1 MGAYSYRAIDE
12 QSNIRQGRISASGVS
27 DVERILSGQGMTLID
42 VENVSFINFGDL
54 FGIKFRQKDLLDFTY
69 MLKLVVNSG
78 IPILTGI
85 KDLMKGHSNKKITF
99 AANAIYQGLDSGL
112 SLSEV
117 MDSQPRLFPPFYI
130 HMIKA
135 GEASG
140 TLDNSL
146 DFLLNYLNWQIE
158 FGKTVRGAL
167 SYPITILTIMGGLMV
182 IIFTVVFPKMLKL
195 LTGLGT
201 ELPLPTKIMVAISG
215 FMRSYFLLITAV
227 VIILVAAYQFFKRT
241 PQGRKFID
249 QTILRL
255 PVIGNLA
262 CKINLS
268 RYFKIV
274 ATLHSAGL
282 NVERTFIIGADV
294 VGNTVLSE
302 KLRTIPTALVT
313 GESISDAMRRTG
325 YIQDLVVDMVGIAE
339 KTGKLEDALNRAS
352 DILDKE
358 VPETIKKLVAMIE
371 PLTMVLMG
379 SLVLL
384 LLLSVFLPIYKVVGN
399 IRGHR

>member
-1 MGAYSYRAIDE
+1 MGNYSYRAIDD
-12 QSNIRQGRISASGVS
+12 QSNIRQGKISAGNVG
-27 DVERILSGQGMTLID
+27 DVERILSGQGMTLIEA
-42 VENVSFINFGDL
+42 ENVSFINLNDL
-54 FGIKFRQKDLLDFTY
+54 FGIKFSQKDLLDFTY

-117 MDSQPRLFPPFYI
+117 MDSQPLIFPPFYI
-130 HMIKA
+130 QMVKA

-146 DFLLNYLNWQIE
+146 DFLMKYLNWQIE
-158 FGKTVRGAL
+158 FVKTVRGAL
-167 SYPITILTIMGGLMV
+167 SYPITILTIMGGMMV

-195 LTGLGT
+195 LTGLGADM
-201 ELPLPTKIMVAISG
+201 PLPTKIMVATSG
-215 FMRSYFLLITAV
+215 FLRSYFP
-227 VIILVAAYQFFKRT
+227 LVAAIVIIIFFAYQFYKRT
-241 PQGRKFID
+241 PYGLRSID
-249 QTILRL
+249 QMTLSL
-255 PVIGNLA
+255 PVIGNLVR
-262 CKINLS
+262 KINLS

-274 ATLHSAGL
+274 ATLHAAGL
-282 NVERTFIIGADV
+282 NVERTFVIGAEV
-294 VGNTVLSE
+294 ISNTILSE

-313 GESISDAMRRTG
+313 GESISEAMRRTG
-325 YIQDLVVDMVGIAE
+325 CIQDLVVDMVGIAE
-339 KTGKLEDALNRAS
+339 KTGKLDDALHRAS

-358 VPETIKKLVAMIE
+358 VPETIKKLVALIE
-371 PLTMVLMG
+371 PLTMVLLG
-379 SLVLL
+379 GLVLL

-399 IRGHR
+399 IKGH

>member
-1 MGAYSYRAIDE
+1 MGAFSYRAIDG
-12 QSNIRQGRISASGVS
+12 QSNIRQGRITAGSVG
-27 DVERILSGQGMTLID
+27 DVERILSSQGMTLIEA
-42 VENVSFINFGDL
+42 ENTSFINFGDL
-54 FGIKFRQKDLLDFTY
+54 FGIKFSQKDLLDFTY

-117 MDSQPRLFPPFYI
+117 MDSQPQIFPPYYI
-130 HMIKA
+130 HMVKA

-146 DFLLNYLNWQIE
+146 EFLMKYLNWQIE

-195 LTGLGT
+195 LTGLGA
-201 ELPLPTKIMVAISG
+201 ELPLPTKIMMATSG
-215 FMRSYFLLITAV
+215 FLRNYFPLIA
-227 VIILVAAYQFFKRT
+227 IAAILLVAAYQFFKRT
-241 PQGRKFID
+241 PHGRTFID
-249 QTILRL
+249 QATLRL
-255 PVIGNLA
+255 PVIGNLVR
-262 CKINLS
+262 KINLS

-282 NVERTFIIGADV
+282 NVERTFIIGAEV

-302 KLRTIPTALVT
+302 KLRAIPTALVT
-313 GESISDAMRRTG
+313 GDSISDAMRRTG
-325 YIQDLVVDMVGIAE
+325 YIQDLVVDMVSIAE
-339 KTGKLEDALNRAS
+339 KTGRLDDALNRAS

-358 VPETIKKLVAMIE
+358 VPETIKKLVSLIE
-371 PLTMVLMG
+371 PLTMVLLG
-379 SLVLL
+379 GLVLL

-399 IRGHR
+399 IKVR

>member
-1 MGAYSYRAIDE
+1 MGAYRYRAIDG
-12 QSNIRQGRISASGVS
+12 QLNIRQGRISAGSVD
-27 DVERILSGQGMTLID
+27 DVERILSGQGMTLIEA
-42 VENVSFINFGDL
+42 ENTSLVNFGDL
-54 FGIKFRQKDLLDFTY
+54 FCIKFSQKDLLDFTY

-85 KDLMKGHSNKKITF
+85 RDLMKGHSNKKITF

-117 MDSQPRLFPPFYI
+117 MDSQPRIFPPYYI

-146 DFLLNYLNWQIE
+146 EFLMKYLNWQIE

-182 IIFTVVFPKMLKL
+182 IIFTVVFPNMLKL
-195 LTGLGT
+195 LTGLGA
-201 ELPLPTKIMVAISG
+201 ELPLPTRIMVATSG
-215 FMRSYFLLITAV
+215 FLRSYFMLIAV
-227 VIILVAAYQFFKRT
+227 FAVMLAASYQFFKRT
-241 PQGRKFID
+241 PSGRRLID
-249 QTILRL
+249 RTTLHL
-255 PVIGNLA
+255 PVIGDLVR
-262 CKINLS
+262 KINLS
-268 RYFKIV
+268 RFFKIV

-282 NVERTFIIGADV
+282 NVERTFTIGAEV

-302 KLRTIPTALVT
+302 KLRTIPAALVT

-325 YIQDLVVDMVGIAE
+325 YIQDLVVDMVSIAE
-339 KTGKLEDALNRAS
+339 KTGKLDDALNRAS

-358 VPETIKKLVAMIE
+358 VPETIKKIVTLVE
-371 PLTMVLMG
+371 PLSMVLLG
-379 SLVLL
+379 GLVLL
-384 LLLSVFLPIYKVVGN
+384 PLLSVFLPIYKIVGN
-399 IRGHR
+399 IKVH

>member
-1 MGAYSYRAIDE
+1 MGNYSYRAIDD
-12 QSNIRQGRISASGVS
+12 QSNIRQGRISASSVG
-27 DVERILSGQGMTLID
+27 DVERILSGQGMTLI
-42 VENVSFINFGDL
+42 EASNTSFINVGDL
-54 FGIKFRQKDLLDFTY
+54 FGIKFSQKDLLDFTY

-117 MDSQPRLFPPFYI
+117 MDSQPGIFPPYYI
-130 HMIKA
+130 HMVKA
-135 GEASG
+135 GEVSG

-146 DFLLNYLNWQIE
+146 EFLMKYLNWQIE
-158 FGKTVRGAL
+158 FVKTVRGAL
-167 SYPITILTIMGGLMV
+167 SYPITILTIMGGMMV

-195 LTGLGT
+195 LTGLGA
-201 ELPLPTKIMVAISG
+201 EMPLPTKIMVAISG
-215 FMRSYFLLITAV
+215 FLRSYFPLLAAGT
-227 VIILVAAYQFFKRT
+227 IILFIAYQFFKRT
-241 PQGRKFID
+241 PNGRRFID
-249 QTILRL
+249 QMTLRL
-255 PVIGNLA
+255 PVIGNLV

-282 NVERTFIIGADV
+282 NVEKTFIIGAEV

-313 GESISDAMRRTG
+313 GDSISDAMRRTG
-325 YIQDLVVDMVGIAE
+325 YIYDLIVDMVGIAE
-339 KTGKLEDALNRAS
+339 KTGKLDDALNRAS
-352 DILDKE
+352 EILDKE
-358 VPETIKKLVAMIE
+358 VPETIKKLVALIE
-371 PLTMVLMG
+371 PLTMILLG
-379 SLVLL
+379 GLVLL
-384 LLLSVFLPIYKVVGN
+384 LLLSVFLPIYKVVGS
-399 IRGHR
+399 IKGH

>member
-1 MGAYSYRAIDE
+1 MGAFSYRAIDE
-12 QSNIRQGRISASGVS
+12 QSNIRQGRIAAGSVD
-27 DVERILSGQGMTLID
+27 DVERILLAQGMTLIEA
-42 VENVSFINFGDL
+42 ENISFINFGEL
-54 FGIKFRQKDLLDFTY
+54 FGIRFSQKDLLDFTY

-85 KDLMKGHSNKKITF
+85 QDLMKGHSNKKITF

-117 MDSQPRLFPPFYI
+117 MDSQPNIFPPYYI
-130 HMIKA
+130 HMVKA
-135 GEASG
+135 GEVSG

-146 DFLLNYLNWQIE
+146 KFLENYLNWQIE

-167 SYPITILTIMGGLMV
+167 SYPITILTIMGGLIV

-195 LTGLGT
+195 LTGLGKD
-201 ELPLPTKIMVAISG
+201 LPLPTKIMMATSG
-215 FMRSYFLLITAV
+215 FLRSYFFLIAAV
-227 VIILVAAYQFFKRT
+227 VVLLVAAYQFFKRT
-241 PQGRKFID
+241 PHGRRFID
-249 QTILRL
+249 QMTLRL
-255 PVIGNLA
+255 PVIGNLVL
-262 CKINLS
+262 KINLS

-282 NVERTFIIGADV
+282 NVERTFVIGAEV
-294 VGNTVLSE
+294 VGNTVLAE
-302 KLRTIPTALVT
+302 KLRTISTALVT

-325 YIQDLVVDMVGIAE
+325 YIQDLVVDMVSIAE
-339 KTGKLEDALNRAS
+339 KTGKLDDALNRAS

-358 VPETIKKLVAMIE
+358 VPETIKKLVSLIE
-371 PLTMVLMG
+371 PLTMVLLG
-379 SLVLL
+379 GLVLL

-399 IRGHR
+399 IKVH

>member
-1 MGAYSYRAIDE
+1 MGTYNYRAIDE
-12 QSNIRQGRISASGVS
+12 ESNIRQGRIAASSVE
-27 DVERILSGQGMTLID
+27 DIERILLGQGMTLIEA
-42 VENVSFINFGDL
+42 ENISFINVGEL
-54 FGIKFRQKDLLDFTY
+54 FGIKFSQKDLLDFTY
-69 MLKLVVNSG
+69 MLKLVINSG

-85 KDLMKGHSNKKITF
+85 QDLMKGHSNKKITF
-99 AANAIYQGLDSGL
+99 AANTIYQGLDSGL

-117 MDSQPRLFPPFYI
+117 MDSQPRLFPPYYI

-146 DFLLNYLNWQIE
+146 EFLMNYMNWQIE

-182 IIFTVVFPKMLKL
+182 IIFTVVFPKMLNL
-195 LTGLGT
+195 LTGLGAD
-201 ELPLPTKIMVAISG
+201 LPLPTKIMVAISS
-215 FMRSYFLLITAV
+215 FLRSNFLIIT
-227 VIILVAAYQFFKRT
+227 VIVILFAATYQFFKST
-241 PQGRKFID
+241 PYGRRSID
-249 QTILRL
+249 QLKLHL
-255 PVIGNLA
+255 PVIGSLV

-282 NVERTFIIGADV
+282 NVERTFIIGAEV

-302 KLRTIPTALVT
+302 KLHTISTALVT
-313 GESISDAMRRTG
+313 GDSISDAMRRTG
-325 YIQDLVVDMVGIAE
+325 YIQDLVVDMVSIAE
-339 KTGKLEDALNRAS
+339 KTGKLDDALMRAS

-358 VPETIKKLVAMIE
+358 VPETIKKLVSVIE
-371 PLTMVLMG
+371 PLTMVVLG
-379 SLVLL
+379 GLVLL
-384 LLLSVFLPIYKVVGN
+384 LLLSVFLPIYKVVSN
-399 IRGHR
+399 IKVH

>member
-12 QSNIRQGRISASGVS
+12 QSNIRQGRISAASIG
-27 DVERILSGQGMTLID
+27 DVERIISGQGLTLIEA
-42 VENVSFINFGDL
+42 ENTSIINFGDL
-54 FGIKFRQKDLLDFTY
+54 FSTKFSQKDLLDFTY

-78 IPILTGI
+78 IPILIGI

-99 AANAIYQGLDSGL
+99 AANAIYHGIDSGQ

-117 MDSQPRLFPPFYI
+117 MDSLPRIFPPYYI
-130 HMIKA
+130 HMVKA

-146 DFLLNYLNWQIE
+146 EFLMKYISWQIE
-158 FGKTVRGAL
+158 FGKIVRGAL
-167 SYPITILTIMGGLMV
+167 AYPITILTIMSGLMV

-195 LTGLGT
+195 LTGLGA
-201 ELPLPTKIMVAISG
+201 EMPLPTKIMVAASG
-215 FMRSYFLLITAV
+215 FMRSYFLMIAV
-227 VIILVAAYQFFKRT
+227 AIVVLVAVYQFYKRT
-241 PQGRKFID
+241 PHGRRFID
-249 QTILRL
+249 QITLNL
-255 PVIGNLA
+255 PVIGNLVR
-262 CKINLS
+262 KINLS

-282 NVERTFIIGADV
+282 NIERTFIIGADV

-302 KLRTIPTALVT
+302 KLRTISTALVT
-313 GESISDAMRRTG
+313 GDSISDAMRRTG

-358 VPETIKKLVAMIE
+358 VPETIKKLVSLIE
-371 PLTMVLMG
+371 PLTMILLG
-379 SLVLL
+379 GLVLL

-399 IRGHR
+399 IKVH

>member
-12 QSNIRQGRISASGVS
+12 QLNIRQGRISAGSMG
-27 DVERILSGQGMTLID
+27 DVERILSGQGMTLIEA
-42 VENVSFINFGDL
+42 ENTSFINFGDL
-54 FGIKFRQKDLLDFTY
+54 FGIKFSQKDLLDFTY

-99 AANAIYQGLDSGL
+99 AANAIYHGLDSGL

-117 MDSQPRLFPPFYI
+117 MDSQPRIFPPYYI
-130 HMIKA
+130 HMVKA

-158 FGKTVRGAL
+158 FGKIVRGAL
-167 SYPITILTIMGGLMV
+167 SYPITILTIMGGMMV

-195 LTGLGT
+195 LTGLGA
-201 ELPLPTKIMVAISG
+201 EMPLPTKIMVAMSG
-215 FMRSYFLLITAV
+215 FLRSNFPIIAV
-227 VIILVAAYQFFKRT
+227 VVVMLIAAYQFSKRT
-241 PQGRKFID
+241 PNGRRTID
-249 QTILRL
+249 QAILRL
-255 PVIGNLA
+255 PVIGSLVR
-262 CKINLS
+262 KINLS
-268 RYFKIV
+268 RFFKIV

-282 NVERTFIIGADV
+282 NVERTFIIGAEV

-302 KLRTIPTALVT
+302 KLRTIPTALVA
-313 GESISDAMRRTG
+313 GENISDAMRRTG
-325 YIQDLVVDMVGIAE
+325 YVQDLVVDMVSIAE
-339 KTGKLEDALNRAS
+339 KTGKLDDALNRAS

-358 VPETIKKLVAMIE
+358 VPETIKKIVALVE
-371 PLTMVLMG
+371 PLTMVLLG
-379 SLVLL
+379 GLVLL

-399 IRGHR
+399 IKVH

>member
-1 MGAYSYRAIDE
+1 MGAYSYRAIDG
-12 QSNIRQGRISASGVS
+12 QSNIRQGRISAGSVD
-27 DVERILSGQGMTLID
+27 DVERILSGQGMTLIEA
-42 VENVSFINFGDL
+42 ENTSFINFGDL
-54 FGIKFRQKDLLDFTY
+54 FGIKFSQKDLLDFTY
-69 MLKLVVNSG
+69 MLKLVINSG

-85 KDLMKGHSNKKITF
+85 QDLMKGHSNKKITF

-117 MDSQPRLFPPFYI
+117 MDSQPRIFPPYYV
-130 HMIKA
+130 HMVKA

-146 DFLLNYLNWQIE
+146 EFLMNYLNWQIE

-167 SYPITILTIMGGLMV
+167 SYPITILTIMGGLIV

-195 LTGLGT
+195 LSGLGA
-201 ELPLPTKIMVAISG
+201 EMPLPTKIMVTTSG
-215 FMRSYFLLITAV
+215 FLRNHFLLIAV
-227 VIILVAAYQFFKRT
+227 VVAVLAASYQFFKRT
-241 PQGRKFID
+241 PQGRRLID
-249 QTILRL
+249 RTTLRL
-255 PVIGNLA
+255 PVIGSLVR
-262 CKINLS
+262 KINLS

-282 NVERTFIIGADV
+282 NVERTFIIGAEV

-302 KLRTIPTALVT
+302 KLRTISPALMS
-313 GESISDAMRRTG
+313 GDSISDAMRRTG
-325 YIQDLVVDMVGIAE
+325 YIQDLVLDMVSIAE

-358 VPETIKKLVAMIE
+358 
-371 PLTMVLMG
+371 
-379 SLVLL
+379 
-384 LLLSVFLPIYKVVGN
+384 
-399 IRGHR
+399 

>member
-1 MGAYSYRAIDE
+1 
-12 QSNIRQGRISASGVS
+12 
-27 DVERILSGQGMTLID
+27 
-42 VENVSFINFGDL
+42 
-54 FGIKFRQKDLLDFTY
+54 

-99 AANAIYQGLDSGL
+99 AANAIYHGIDSGL

-117 MDSQPRLFPPFYI
+117 MDSQPQIFPPYYI
-130 HMIKA
+130 QMVKA

-146 DFLLNYLNWQIE
+146 EFLMNYLNWQIE
-158 FGKTVRGAL
+158 FGKTLRGAL
-167 SYPITILTIMGGLMV
+167 SYPITILTIMGGMMI

-195 LTGLGT
+195 LTGLGADM
-201 ELPLPTKIMVAISG
+201 PLPTKIMMAMSG
-215 FMRSYFLLITAV
+215 FLRGYFLLIAAFA
-227 VIILVAAYQFFKRT
+227 ILLVASYQFFKRT
-241 PQGRKFID
+241 PHGLRFID
-249 QTILRL
+249 QMTLRL
-255 PVIGNLA
+255 PVIGNLVQ
-262 CKINLS
+262 KINLS

-282 NVERTFIIGADV
+282 NIERTFTIGAEV

-302 KLRTIPTALVT
+302 KLHTIPTALMT

-339 KTGKLEDALNRAS
+339 KTGKLDDALNRAS

-358 VPETIKKLVAMIE
+358 VPETIKKLVALIE
-371 PLTMVLMG
+371 PLTMVLLG
-379 SLVLL
+379 GLVLL

-399 IRGHR
+399 IKVR

>member
-1 MGAYSYRAIDE
+1 MGAYSYRAIDS
-12 QSNIRQGRISASGVS
+12 QSITRLGRISAGSVG
-27 DVERILSGQGMTLID
+27 DLERILAGQGLTLIEA
-42 VENVSFINFGDL
+42 ENTSLLNFGDL
-54 FGIKFRQKDLLDFTY
+54 FGIKFSQKDLLDFTY

-85 KDLMKGHSNKKITF
+85 KDLMQGHSNKKITF
-99 AANAIYQGLDSGL
+99 AAVAIYHGIDSGL

-117 MDSQPRLFPPFYI
+117 MGSQPRIFPPYYVQ
-130 HMIKA
+130 MIKA

-146 DFLLNYLNWQIE
+146 DFLMNYLGWHIE

-167 SYPITILTIMGGLMV
+167 SYPITILTIMSGLTV

-195 LTGLGT
+195 LTGLGAD
-201 ELPLPTKIMVAISG
+201 LPLPTKIMVAMSG
-215 FMRSYFLLITAV
+215 FLRAYFPLCAIVAILFVISYQL
-227 VIILVAAYQFFKRT
+227 FKRT
-241 PQGRKFID
+241 DHGIRFID
-249 QTILRL
+249 QFTLSL
-255 PVIGNLA
+255 PVIGTLVR
-262 CKINLS
+262 KINLS

-274 ATLHSAGL
+274 ATLHAAGL
-282 NVERTFIIGADV
+282 NTSQTFTIGAEV
-294 VGNTVLSE
+294 VGNSVLSE
-302 KLRTIPTALVT
+302 KLRTIATALMT

-339 KTGKLEDALNRAS
+339 KTGRLDDALNRAS

-358 VPETIKKLVAMIE
+358 VPETIKKIVSLVE
-371 PLTMVLMG
+371 PLTMVLLG
-379 SLVLL
+379 GLVLL

-399 IRGHR
+399 IKVR

>member
-1 MGAYSYRAIDE
+1 MGAFSYRAIDG
-12 QSNIRQGRISASGVS
+12 QSNMRQGRIIAGSIE
-27 DVERILSGQGMTLID
+27 DVERILSGQGLTLIEA
-42 VENVSFINFGDL
+42 ENTSLINLGDFFGM
-54 FGIKFRQKDLLDFTY
+54 KFSQKDLLDFTY

-78 IPILTGI
+78 IPILVGI
-85 KDLMKGHSNKKITF
+85 QDLMKGHSNKKITF
-99 AANAIYQGLDSGL
+99 AANALYRGLDSGL

-117 MDSQPRLFPPFYI
+117 MDSQPRIFPAYYI

-146 DFLLNYLNWQIE
+146 DFLMKYLSWQIE
-158 FGKTVRGAL
+158 FGKTIRAAL
-167 SYPITILTIMGGLMV
+167 SYPITILAIMGCLIV

-195 LTGLGT
+195 LTGLGA
-201 ELPLPTKIMVAISG
+201 EMPLPTKIMVATSG
-215 FMRSYFLLITAV
+215 FLRSYFLLVAV
-227 VIILVAAYQFFKRT
+227 IVVLLILLYQFFKRT
-241 PQGRKFID
+241 PHGRRSID
-249 QTILRL
+249 QLTLRL
-255 PVIGNLA
+255 PVIGNLVR
-262 CKINLS
+262 KINLS

-282 NVERTFIIGADV
+282 NVERTFIIGAEV
-294 VGNTVLSE
+294 VGNSVLSE
-302 KLRTIPTALVT
+302 KLHTIPTALVT

-339 KTGKLEDALNRAS
+339 KTGKLDEALNRAS

-358 VPETIKKLVAMIE
+358 VPETIKKLVALIE
-371 PLTMVLMG
+371 PLSMVLLG
-379 SLVLL
+379 GLVLL

-399 IRGHR
+399 IKVR

>member
-12 QSNIRQGRISASGVS
+12 QSNIRQGRITAGSMD
-27 DVERILSGQGMTLID
+27 DVERILSGQGMTLIEA
-42 VENVSFINFGDL
+42 ENTSFINLSEF

-69 MLKLVVNSG
+69 LLKLVVNSG

-85 KDLMKGHSNKKITF
+85 QDLMKGHSNKKITF

-117 MDSQPRLFPPFYI
+117 MDSQPRIFPPYYVQ
-130 HMIKA
+130 MIKA

-140 TLDNSL
+140 SLDNSL
-146 DFLLNYLNWQIE
+146 EFLMSYLNWQIE

-167 SYPITILTIMGGLMV
+167 TYPITILTIMGGMMV
-182 IIFTVVFPKMLKL
+182 VIFTVVFPKMLKL
-195 LTGLGT
+195 LTGLGRDM
-201 ELPLPTKIMVAISG
+201 PLPTKIMVATSD
-215 FMRSYFLLITAV
+215 FLRSYFPLLAAAAIALF
-227 VIILVAAYQFFKRT
+227 IAYQFLKRT
-241 PQGRKFID
+241 PHGIRFID
-249 QTILRL
+249 QMTLRL
-255 PVIGNLA
+255 PVIGNLV

-282 NVERTFIIGADV
+282 NVERTFIIGAEV

-302 KLRTIPTALVT
+302 KLHSIPAALVT

-339 KTGKLEDALNRAS
+339 KTGKLDDALNRAS

-358 VPETIKKLVAMIE
+358 VPETIKKLVALVE
-371 PLTMVLMG
+371 PLTMVLLG
-379 SLVLL
+379 GLVLL
-384 LLLSVFLPIYKVVGN
+384 LLLSVFLPIYKVVGS
-399 IRGHR
+399 IKVR